1 MSLFEIGM
9 LVCFGVAWP
18 FSIVKSYRSR
28 QNAGKS
34 VWFLLV
40 VFTGYVCGFIHK
52 MIHSFDHVIWLYAAN
67 GLMVLADIMLY
78 VRNFLIP
85 KAGPG
90 INQSSNL

>member
-9 LVCFGVAWP
+9 LVCFGIAWP

-40 VFTGYVCGFIHK
+40 IFTGYVCGFIHK
-52 MIHSFDHVIWLYAAN
+52 VTYNFDHVIWLYAAN
-67 GLMVLADIMLY
+67 GLMVMADIMIY
-78 VRNFLIP
+78 IRNHFISR
-85 KAGPG
+85 
-90 INQSSNL
+90 N